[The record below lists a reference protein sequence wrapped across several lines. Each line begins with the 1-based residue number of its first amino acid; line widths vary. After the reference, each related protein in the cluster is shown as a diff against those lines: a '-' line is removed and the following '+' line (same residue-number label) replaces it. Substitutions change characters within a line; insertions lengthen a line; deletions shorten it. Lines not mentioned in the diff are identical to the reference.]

1 VQDGLGQPAYLLQQK
16 RLEQRLLV
24 FRPVCFRAHAR
35 TWLSNDVHEP
45 DGKQGTGKLAGDGGS
60 KGPPAKK
67 AKGRAEAEAE
77 AGAKPA
83 VKKGYLREQ
92 LREAVEAGND
102 MRSGA
107 HSPLKMK
114 VYSFLHTKFLFLLWF
129 VVSKFC
135 LV

>member
-1 VQDGLGQPAYLLQQK
+1 VSKTRAQKSHVFLRSVQDGLGQPAYLLQQK

-45 DGKQGTGKLAGDGGS
+45 DGKQGTGKRAGDGGS

-102 MRSGA
+102 MRSGTP
-107 HSPLKMK
+107 PLKM
-114 VYSFLHTKFLFLLWF
+114 
-129 VVSKFC
+129 
-135 LV
+135 

>member
-45 DGKQGTGKLAGDGGS
+45 DGKQGTGNGRGIA
-60 KGPPAKK
+60 AVK
-67 AKGRAEAEAE
+67 ARLPKRAEAEAE

-92 LREAVEAGND
+92 LHEAVEAGND
-102 MRSGA
+102 MRSGT
-107 HSPLKMK
+107 HSTLENESVFYTP
-114 VYSFLHTKFLFLLWF
+114 VFVLLWF

-135 LV
+135 LI